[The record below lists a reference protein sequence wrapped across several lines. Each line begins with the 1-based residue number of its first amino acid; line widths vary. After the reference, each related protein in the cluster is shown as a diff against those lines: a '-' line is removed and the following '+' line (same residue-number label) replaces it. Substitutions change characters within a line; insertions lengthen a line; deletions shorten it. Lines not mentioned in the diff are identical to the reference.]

1 MIKST
6 NSILKNRIEKKHN
19 TLAQFSFEY
28 VHLVGKIYL
37 IPYSYLKSLKTIV
50 LECLEV
56 VSKGQI
62 IPKADWRA
70 IDSTKKRMNEFV
82 CFFQTVRKNLKL
94 EVSSS
99 SFEFKF
105 QVFPDCKAKKK
116 QIRLFGFWE
125 NLQILRHA
133 NLLTVLSDL

>member
-1 MIKST
+1 M
-6 NSILKNRIEKKHN
+6 
-19 TLAQFSFEY
+19 
-28 VHLVGKIYL
+28 GKIYL

-82 CFFQTVRKNLKL
+82 FFCQTVRKNLKL

-116 QIRLFGFWE
+116 TNSSVRFLGESTNFTARQSAYSTI
-125 NLQILRHA
+125 
-133 NLLTVLSDL
+133 